1 LIYNLKN
8 YLYFIFE
15 SFWKQNDDDD
25 DEDDDD
31 DDMEEIDEGVEI
43 ESLYLLLTNKLL
55 FIFGLIACFSII
67 ILLLILVFFK
77 LNVF

>member
-1 LIYNLKN
+1 
-8 YLYFIFE
+8 LYFIFE

-25 DEDDDD
+25 DDDED

-43 ESLYLLLTNKLL
+43 ESLYLLITNKLL

-67 ILLLILVFFK
+67 ILLLILDFFK